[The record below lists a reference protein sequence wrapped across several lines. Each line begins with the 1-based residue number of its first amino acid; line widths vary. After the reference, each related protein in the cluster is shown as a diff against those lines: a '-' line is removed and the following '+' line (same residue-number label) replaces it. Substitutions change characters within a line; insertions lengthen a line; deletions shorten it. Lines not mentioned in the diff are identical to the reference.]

1 MAETIVKDAPVEDLT
16 LEANKDT
23 LQFTQGDL
31 KSDFLISTR
40 TTNLQFHPFK
50 DLLKNITHKKR
61 PFLVSNVNGFSSF

>member
-1 MAETIVKDAPVEDLT
+1 MAETIVKDASVEDLT

-40 TTNLQFHPFK
+40 TTNLQFYPFK
-50 DLLKNITHKKR
+50 DLKNITHKKR
-61 PFLVSNVNGFSSF
+61 PFLVSNGYSSF

>member
-1 MAETIVKDAPVEDLT
+1 MAETIVKDASVEDLT

-50 DLLKNITHKKR
+50 DLLKTLLTRNGR
-61 PFLVSNVNGFSSF
+61 FL

>member
-31 KSDFLISTR
+31 KSDFLISTINNNKSAIL
-40 TTNLQFHPFK
+40 TLQRNGH
-50 DLLKNITHKKR
+50 
-61 PFLVSNVNGFSSF
+61 FL